1 MSGKHRVKAG
11 RGRRPGVTANDLG
24 KLRRVW
30 KISKV
35 HATNREESPASL
47 MPELQDEFDPP
58 FEALEPAECRGPLL
72 FNSPHSGRVYPREFL
87 LTSGS
92 NWQRCAARRIPS

>member
-1 MSGKHRVKAG
+1 MAPVAA
-11 RGRRPGVTANDLG
+11 ANGLG

-35 HATNREESPASL
+35 TRRIEESPASV
-47 MPELQDEFDPP
+47 MPEPQDEFDPP

-87 LTSGS
+87 LTT
-92 NWQRCAARRIPS
+92 RLD